1 MMQLNLWVKLEIK
14 LIFKEVFDMKNVVKK
29 CRNSFSYFKYSNEI
43 SINKY
48 INGFLSGMINLV
60 IILDKF

>member
-1 MMQLNLWVKLEIK
+1 MQLNLWVKLEIK